1 MDRLMQE
8 LVKFNGHSYIEY
20 MQGNNR
26 PGYLLPVPS
35 LCSIEKYES
44 AVKAKS
50 TSFMD
55 NIVSII

>member
-1 MDRLMQE
+1 MQE

-20 MQGNNR
+20 MQGNNH

>member
-1 MDRLMQE
+1 MQE
-8 LVKFNGHSYIEY
+8 LVKFNVRSCIEY

-55 NIVSII
+55 NSVPII